1 MSLVL
6 NRRPGEAFIINRPRI
21 TVRVVSVKG
30 NYVRFAIDA
39 PRHIEI
45 AREELTIQIPSR
57 MAQDHKEVVT

>member
-6 NRRPGEAFIINRPRI
+6 NRRPGEAIVINRPKI
-21 TVRVVSVKG
+21 IMRVVSVKG

-45 AREELTIQIPSR
+45 AREELTIQIPPQSEKNR
-57 MAQDHKEVVT
+57 QEVTT